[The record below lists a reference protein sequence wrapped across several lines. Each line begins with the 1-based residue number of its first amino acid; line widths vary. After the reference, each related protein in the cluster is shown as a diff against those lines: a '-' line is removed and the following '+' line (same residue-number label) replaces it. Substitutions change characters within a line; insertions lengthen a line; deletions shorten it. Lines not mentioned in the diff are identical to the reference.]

1 MEDSLENIIDLLI
14 SFWRILPGWLK
25 AVGLVGVIV
34 LMSSGGIASTDGADP
49 GGGGDGDQGDRDAFH
64 VGKAS

>member
-14 SFWRILPGWLK
+14 SLWRILPGWLK

-34 LMSSGGIASTDGADP
+34 LISSTGIASTDGAAED
-49 GGGGDGDQGDRDAFH
+49 GGPDCGGDEA
-64 VGKAS
+64 